1 MAEKKGWGSTV
12 MGWFIVQDG
21 AGNAP
26 GSPDYQPFSD
36 AAADGSASSA
46 GGDAAAQAA
55 AAPMPQVFS
64 STPPAARGGKVDFD
78 AVFSA
83 AAIEPQETER
93 VAKAIELLQSL
104 PAGTDPAVRKQIV
117 EASLRAFGV
126 PIDKIIETGVAEI
139 QALEAYIRSGAADS
153 QKLMDDSDQR
163 IKELEREIA
172 NIRTVMQQSVEEQK
186 SVLQA
191 CNTKKLDIQGIL
203 EFFGQEAVARV
214 VKESPKLHEPA
225 AAPQ

>member
-12 MGWFIVQDG
+12 MGWFITQDG
-21 AGNAP
+21 AP
-26 GSPDYQPFSD
+26 GGADYQPFSD
-36 AAADGSASSA
+36 VTADGAAAA
-46 GGDAAAQAA
+46 GGDAPAA
-55 AAPMPQVFS
+55 AAPMPEVFS
-64 STPPAARGGKVDFD
+64 STPPAAKGGKVDFN

-126 PIDKIIETGVAEI
+126 PIDKIIETAVAEI

-153 QKLMDDSDQR
+153 QKLMDESDER
-163 IKELEREIA
+163 IKALEKEIT
-172 NIRTVMQQSVEEQK
+172 NVRTIMQQSVEEQK
-186 SVLQA
+186 SVLQS

-225 AAPQ
+225 AVP